1 MFKPLENCLTY
12 SASPKG
18 WLYVKVFEI
27 EAGFPREGGE
37 IVKEESEGYGFAVQF
52 PEQGFRRGLLA
63 KKEFMKLFLS
73 GHTFWEQVFVLS
85 QFLNHAKS
93 GLSIGYFVQATNFFK
108 SENLLLLFMSMAH
121 NLVWDFQTRTMRPTA
136 RRTV

>member
-18 WLYVKVFEI
+18 WLYVKVFQI
-27 EAGFPREGGE
+27 EAGCPREGGE

-63 KKEFMKLFLS
+63 KKGVYEIVPQWP
-73 GHTFWEQVFVLS
+73 H
-85 QFLNHAKS
+85 
-93 GLSIGYFVQATNFFK
+93 IGGAGF
-108 SENLLLLFMSMAH
+108 
-121 NLVWDFQTRTMRPTA
+121 RA
-136 RRTV
+136 RLIREPCQEWP